1 MLSTLQ
7 ALPLQP
13 DAASGTVE
21 HLTQLC
27 LLRFAD
33 PSPSGY
39 TIPGQLPSPV
49 SYSSASQG
57 STPGTANSL
66 ATAHGA
72 PSPSAGRQLQ
82 QVASV
87 PVIKYLPSPVSVF
100 CTLPVTST
108 WCGLH
113 QRLTGL
119 GCLTLPHGAPSPIAG
134 RQLQQALYMNLI
146 NLPIAGVSLAHSFNS
161 HISFLISGHDDYHMS
176 GGCLLA
182 VLDIF
187 CHLQPV
193 PLSLDAQCLCMMW

>member
-1 MLSTLQ
+1 MCEQGPAWEAQCHADTHLMLSTLQ

-100 CTLPVTST
+100 CTLPVHQYMVRPTSAPHRAWLSDT
-108 WCGLH
+108 AS
-113 QRLTGL
+113 RLL
-119 GCLTLPHGAPSPIAG
+119 MALRP
-134 RQLQQALYMNLI
+134 QLQA
-146 NLPIAGVSLAHSFNS
+146 ASFS
-161 HISFLISGHDDYHMS
+161 RPFI
-176 GGCLLA
+176 
-182 VLDIF
+182 
-187 CHLQPV
+187 
-193 PLSLDAQCLCMMW
+193 